1 MAWDYYTVCAARN
14 FMATAMKY
22 AHDQGM
28 DYDEASCFIHN
39 RIHEFAD
46 IVYPDSDA
54 HKHIEVKDIMPYSI
68 DIGLESYT
76 MDSYIIMI
84 VIYSEREISP
94 PSCNYTITG
103 VFPIK
108 REE

>member
-14 FMATAMKY
+14 FMETAMKY

-54 HKHIEVKDIMPYSI
+54 HKYIEVKDIMSYSI
-68 DIGLESYT
+68 DYGVEMFKNDYYVIMVVVYNYT
-76 MDSYIIMI
+76 DRP
-84 VIYSEREISP
+84 VN
-94 PSCNYTITG
+94 NYTITG
-103 VFPIK
+103 VFPVK